1 MKITKSELKKMIRE
15 TLREELAK
23 TKLHEAVNELEYYV
37 QLRAY
42 DENFD
47 MYDDEDAVSI
57 TEYSYWGTK
66 KAIIDK
72 LNHIAKTHDFSFI
85 FVYEG
90 DPHNNNCVFKASDA
104 DANTDEEFDK
114 PVIWNNSF
122 VETNE
127 PFMKDFYT
135 KKP

>member
-1 MKITKSELKKMIRE
+1 MSIIVPILWLGIVV
-15 TLREELAK
+15 
-23 TKLHEAVNELEYYV
+23 VNV
-37 QLRAY
+37 
-42 DENFD
+42 
-47 MYDDEDAVSI
+47 

-66 KAIIDK
+66 KAVIDK

-90 DPHNNNCVFKASDA
+90 DPHNNKCVFKASDA
-104 DANTDEEFDK
+104 DTATDEEFDK

-122 VETNE
+122 VKTNE
-127 PFMKDFYT
+127 PFMKDFYI